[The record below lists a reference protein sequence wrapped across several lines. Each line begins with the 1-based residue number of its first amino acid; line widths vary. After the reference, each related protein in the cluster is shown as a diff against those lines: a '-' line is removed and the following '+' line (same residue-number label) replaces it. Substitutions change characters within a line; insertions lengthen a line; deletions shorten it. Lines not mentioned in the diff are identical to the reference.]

1 MKKQIVTLATTAA
14 LTGAFATTVSAEDH
28 NVNSG
33 DTLWGISKQY
43 NVSVSQ
49 LKSVNGLNSNI
60 IYPGQSLSVDGKAA
74 EKTTTNSNVYTVKS
88 GDTLHKISSSHGIS
102 VSQVKS
108 WNNLSSNL
116 IHPGDELAVG
126 SKAAVKSASDS
137 KQEEKAASSAS
148 SSSASEQKQ
157 SSNTA
162 SESSS
167 ASSSESSSQ
176 GDVQKQFTAEAT
188 AYTAY
193 CAGCSG
199 VTATGQDLRANPGQK
214 VIAVDPDVIP
224 LGSKV
229 WVEGYGTA
237 IAGDTGGAI
246 NGNRIDLFM
255 PSQGDALDFGRQS
268 VTVKVLD

>member
-14 LTGAFATTVSAEDH
+14 LTGAFATTVSAEDY
-28 NVNSG
+28 NVNKG
-33 DTLWGISKQY
+33 DTLWSISQKY

-49 LKSVNGLNSNI
+49 LKSMNGLSSNI
-60 IYPGQSLSVDGKAA
+60 IYPGQNLSVDGQASSGSTAVKA
-74 EKTTTNSNVYTVKS
+74 ESNVYTVKS
-88 GDTLHKISSSHGIS
+88 GDTLYSIAQSHGAS

-116 IHPGDELAVG
+116 IHPGDQLAVG
-126 SKAAVKSASDS
+126 SGAAVKASTS
-137 KQEEKAASSAS
+137 N
-148 SSSASEQKQ
+148 SSSASQ
-157 SSNTA
+157 SSNTTQ
-162 SESSS
+162 STESS
-167 ASSSESSSQ
+167 Q
-176 GDVQKQFTAEAT
+176 DDVVKQFTAEAT

-193 CAGCSG
+193 CTGCSG
-199 VTATGQDLRANPGQK
+199 VTATGQDLRANPNQK
-214 VIAVDPDVIP
+214 VIAVDPNVIP

-246 NGNRIDLFM
+246 NGNRIDVFM
-255 PSQGDALDFGRQS
+255 PNRGDALDFGRRS

>member
-14 LTGAFATTVSAEDH
+14 LTGAFATTVSAEDY
-28 NVNSG
+28 NVNKG

-49 LKSVNGLNSNI
+49 LKSANGLNSNI
-60 IYPGQSLSVDGKAA
+60 IYPGQSLSVDGQASGNNTA
-74 EKTTTNSNVYTVKS
+74 VESETNVYTVKS
-88 GDTLHKISSSHGIS
+88 GDTLYRIASAHGAS

-116 IHPGDELAVG
+116 IHPGDQLAVG
-126 SKAAVKSASDS
+126 SGAATNV
-137 KQEEKAASSAS
+137 ASSNA
-148 SSSASEQKQ
+148 SSSASQ
-157 SSNTA
+157 S
-162 SESSS
+162 
-167 ASSSESSSQ
+167 SSSESTQSSSQ
-176 GDVQKQFTAEAT
+176 EVAQQFTAEAT

-193 CAGCSG
+193 CTGCSG
-199 VTATGQDLRANPGQK
+199 VTATGQDLRANPNQK

-246 NGNRIDLFM
+246 NGNRIDVFM
-255 PSQGDALDFGRQS
+255 PNRGDALDFGRQS

>member
-14 LTGAFATTVSAEDH
+14 LTGAFATTVSAEDY
-28 NVNSG
+28 NVNKG
-33 DTLWGISKQY
+33 DTLWSISQKY

-49 LKSVNGLNSNI
+49 LKSANGLNSNI
-60 IYPGQSLSVDGKAA
+60 IYPGQNISVDGQASSGSTS
-74 EKTTTNSNVYTVKS
+74 ETSDSNVYTVKS
-88 GDTLHKISSSHGIS
+88 GDTIYKIASSHGAT

-126 SKAAVKSASDS
+126 SGAAVKSSTTTSSASDS
-137 KQEEKAASSAS
+137 SNASES
-148 SSSASEQKQ
+148 SSSES
-157 SSNTA
+157 TA
-162 SESSS
+162 SESSNTQ
-167 ASSSESSSQ
+167 SEQSSQ
-176 GDVQKQFTAEAT
+176 GDVVKEFTAEAT

-193 CAGCSG
+193 CTGCSG
-199 VTATGQDLRANPGQK
+199 VTATGQDLRSNPNQK

-255 PSQGDALDFGRQS
+255 PERGDALDFGRQS